1 MDGDN
6 IQETGGQETGGVL
19 LQLPNGALYDK
30 SIGRIVKAPPPER
43 QPINQENAR
52 DFHALARAKRIEIA
66 QRGIELG
73 TGATR
78 WDVGAVDIIAAQSR
92 LALDISKGRGS
103 TEAARLVLGAAEL
116 LPDRSQADGGGPAVR
131 LELSQGAV
139 ESLAGLL
146 GGVIAAG
153 QVDASDNYSYT
164 KHGEVID
171 VGAVDGESQAEIA
184 EVGCDECE

>member
-6 IQETGGQETGGVL
+6 TSQDTGGLAAGGELRVL
-19 LQLPNGALYDK
+19 ANGAVYDMNVK
-30 SIGRIVKAPPPER
+30 RIVANPGGGSTAITQAQSSAYHDLR
-43 QPINQENAR
+43 
-52 DFHALARAKRIEIA
+52 RAKRIEIA

-78 WDVGAVDIIAAQSR
+78 WDIGAVDIIAAQSR
-92 LALDISKGRGS
+92 LALDITKGRGS

-116 LPDRSQADGGGPAVR
+116 LPERGQDAGGGPAVR

-153 QVDASDNYSYT
+153 VGVGSDNYSYT
-164 KHGEVID
+164 KHDGVVDAEV
-171 VGAVDGESQAEIA
+171 ADGESQ
-184 EVGCDECE
+184 V